1 MADPVNIISHLIG
14 DAERQRHLARMQQL
28 RNETAAYHMQRVA
41 MTIQGGAALNAAKG
55 TLPFVLR
62 NASRGM
68 GTVVTGGTPLA
79 GATIYTPVAVQPA
92 PKRRRRGG
100 R

>member
-1 MADPVNIISHLIG
+1 MADPANIVVHLM
-14 DAERQRHLARMQQL
+14 ANSKRQRHLARMQQL
-28 RNETAAYHMQRVA
+28 RNETAAYNMQRVA
-41 MTIQGGAALNAAKG
+41 ATIQGAALLNAAKG

-62 NASRGM
+62 NALHGM

-79 GATIYTPVAVQPA
+79 GATIYTPVQPV
-92 PKRRRRGG
+92 PSRRRRG